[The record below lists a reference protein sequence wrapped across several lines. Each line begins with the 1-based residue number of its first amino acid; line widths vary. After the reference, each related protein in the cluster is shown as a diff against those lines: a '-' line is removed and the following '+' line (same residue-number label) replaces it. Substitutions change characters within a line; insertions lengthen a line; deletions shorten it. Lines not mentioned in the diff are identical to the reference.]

1 MSVSE
6 KTIEKELCRQ
16 VKAIGGECRKW
27 VSPGC
32 TGVPDRIVVLPGGR
46 VHFVELKAPG
56 RSEKPRQKTVI
67 RELQKLGCSVQKI
80 DSLEGV
86 SLFIETVKA
95 ERF

>member
-1 MSVSE
+1 MAVSE
-6 KTIEKELCRQ
+6 KTIEQELYRR
-16 VKAIGGECRKW
+16 VKAIGGVCRKW

-46 VHFVELKAPG
+46 VHFIELKAPG
-56 RSEKPRQKTVI
+56 RSEKPRQKIVI

-80 DSLEGV
+80 DSLEEV